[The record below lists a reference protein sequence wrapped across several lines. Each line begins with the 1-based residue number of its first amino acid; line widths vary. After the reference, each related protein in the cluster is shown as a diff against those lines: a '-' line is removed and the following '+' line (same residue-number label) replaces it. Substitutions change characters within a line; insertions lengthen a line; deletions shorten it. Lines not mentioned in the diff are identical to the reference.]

1 MADSI
6 ERANEVSAGAEKR
19 PWTVP
24 VLQAI
29 EMKAALGAAVG
40 TKCDRYGSV
49 SHGSGCP

>member
-1 MADSI
+1 MAVSI
-6 ERANEVSAGAEKR
+6 ERTNEVSAGAEKR

-24 VLQAI
+24 ELQTI
-29 EMKAALGAAVG
+29 PVRAALGAAVG